1 MEARRGNA
9 FSFSALGITLPL
21 LLSVPKQFALESAK
35 QLCWRSR
42 PRGNTQVRREGA
54 SIWLAAMSRS
64 CLTGCL
70 PGLARCQLLVFTNPK
85 QSSCWGTMWI
95 TKALKGEDK
104 ASTVKGVR
112 AVKFPGEIKW
122 FRKQTLL
129 RMPCNICFVEKKLF
143 PWSSLAICRPPQT
156 KPKGLPLNKEG
167 EQALKAIKASMPPW
181 KASLCQ
187 CERDGAVGASRSTA
201 VSWFGF
207 PVLHSWGKPA
217 KLLGCLIHTE
227 PHVVFWALSQIA
239 FCLSWCRKV
248 SRWNTWWKIPAK
260 EEKVEA

>member
-156 KPKGLPLNKEG
+156 KPKGLPVNKEG
-167 EQALKAIKASMPPW
+167 AGSEGHQGLHASMKSFLVPVW
-181 KASLCQ
+181 EGWSCGCQ
-187 CERDGAVGASRSTA
+187 QEHCCQLV
-201 VSWFGF
+201 W
-207 PVLHSWGKPA
+207 
-217 KLLGCLIHTE
+217 
-227 PHVVFWALSQIA
+227 LSCTPQ
-239 FCLSWCRKV
+239 LRETS
-248 SRWNTWWKIPAK
+248 
-260 EEKVEA
+260 